1 LEWGTTNQALAEA
14 QRWRCE
20 TLQVSRRHARTAPD
34 DELAGMPIA
43 SRVGAI
49 GYLRSLGLRP
59 LRAAVQ
65 RLPRVAPSGS
75 VAMLGTPLGVCLGRA
90 GCSAG
95 VRDLEREKMPRCHD
109 GCQTGILLRMDGGVF
124 KGNEVRNAHGPG
136 PFA

>member
-1 LEWGTTNQALAEA
+1 MEWGTTNQALAEA

-49 GYLRSLGLRP
+49 GCLRSLGLRP

-65 RLPRVAPSGS
+65 RSPESRQAVRWPRLVSS
-75 VAMLGTPLGVCLGRA
+75 LDVCLGRA

-95 VRDLEREKMPRCHD
+95 VRDLESEKMPRCHD